1 MSVKVHISPRIVK
14 SVASLYNDTNR
25 IFMEYIDNAID
36 SADQNW
42 FEEASN
48 AYSKPINIKVI
59 FSGKGSRD
67 AQVVISDNC
76 FGITNFTKVVES
88 IGDSDKKA
96 QGFTNGQFGFGMHS
110 YMAACKDLEVVSK
123 EKGGK
128 ARMLKLSRDMFD
140 QARAEDVHLPNPKE
154 IKNYVI
160 ESGTTIKLTGFD
172 AGIWKAVDPK
182 VLKSEIEK
190 HFELILHRGNL
201 SITIVYA
208 NGLEETCT
216 PFDYDI
222 YKGEEYSDYIYELTY
237 EGDGRRKRPIT
248 IKPKRPIHIFLK
260 MTEGVSL
267 NKPPVFIS
275 KGRRIC
281 EIKDVKLFKSH
292 HKSDIWGHN
301 TVTGYIDV
309 QDILDPTIARD
320 AFKNTDGTRALFE
333 ELYKLED
340 LIAEYV
346 RRANAQTDEQHY
358 QKLEDVLNKAL
369 SSLAKV
375 DAMNFR
381 TTFLRGGDKNLVGGS
396 FGTGYEGVGGFPGL
410 DGDGAANGNGGGT
423 EEGLDGT
430 GPADGGE
437 NPGDAKDGEGP
448 KNETQFDD
456 SEFTGI
462 ERKKSG
468 FNIRISDAEPQV
480 DADTDKQ
487 LRSILS
493 GNEIVL
499 YKKHPDFQK
508 RVRPGRQGDSK
519 ITHRLLGYIAGEI
532 TVHYKDQFYN
542 KHENGQP
549 EYNKNMFVGMAEFM
563 YQLEE
568 MLAPLDNKN
577 LSELS

>member
-1 MSVKVHISPRIVK
+1 MSVKVHISPRIVN
-14 SVASLYNDTNR
+14 SVASLYNDSNR

-42 FEEASN
+42 FDEGLNS
-48 AYSKPINIKVI
+48 YSKPIEIKVV
-59 FSGKGSRD
+59 FSGKSARD
-67 AQVVISDNC
+67 SQVTITDNC
-76 FGITNFTKVVES
+76 FGITNFTKVVEN

-110 YMAACKDLEVVSK
+110 YMAACKNLEVTSK
-123 EKGGK
+123 EKTAGARKLSLSREMFDK
-128 ARMLKLSRDMFD
+128 ARSD
-140 QARAEDVHLPNPKE
+140 EVILPDEKPVKDFPF
-154 IKNYVI
+154 
-160 ESGTTIKLTGFD
+160 ESGTIVKLNNFD
-172 AGIWKAVDPK
+172 SGIWKVVDPQ

-190 HFELILHRGNL
+190 HFELILRRENL
-201 SITIVYA
+201 LITITYPD
-208 NGLEETCT
+208 GTEDTCA
-216 PFDYDI
+216 PFDYGQ
-222 YKGEEYSDYIYELTY
+222 YKGEEYSDYIYDLTY
-237 EGDGRRKRPIT
+237 EGDGRRSKPVV
-248 IKPKRPIHIFLK
+248 IKPKRPIHVFLK
-260 MTEGVSL
+260 MTEGISL

-281 EIKDVKLFKSH
+281 EIKDVKLFKSK

-346 RRANAQTDEQHY
+346 RRANAQTDEKHY

-369 SSLAKV
+369 SKLAKI

-381 TTFLRGGDKNLVGGS
+381 TTFLKGGDTNLSGDS
-396 FGTGYEGVGGFPGL
+396 LGTGFEDEGGFPTTDGSG
-410 DGDGAANGNGGGT
+410 DTGEGGGSDEGEEGDGPF
-423 EEGLDGT
+423 ED
-430 GPADGGE
+430 GE
-437 NPGDAKDGEGP
+437 NPGGVTEGESP
-448 KNETQFDD
+448 KNEPQFDD
-456 SEFTGI
+456 SEFTGT

-468 FNIRISDAEPQV
+468 FNIRISDAEPQI
-480 DADTDKQ
+480 DADTNKP

-499 YKKHPDFQK
+499 FKKHTDFQK

-519 ITHRLLGYIAGEI
+519 ITNRLLAYIAGEI

-563 YQLEE
+563 YELED

>member
-1 MSVKVHISPRIVK
+1 MSVKVHISPRIVN
-14 SVASLYNDTNR
+14 SVASLYNDSNR

-42 FEEASN
+42 FDEALN
-48 AYSKPINIKVI
+48 AYSKPIEIKVV
-59 FSGKGSRD
+59 FSGKSARD
-67 AQVVISDNC
+67 AQVTISDNC
-76 FGITNFTKVVES
+76 FGITNFTKVVEN

-110 YMAACKDLEVVSK
+110 YMAACKNLEVTSK
-123 EKGGK
+123 EKTGV
-128 ARMLKLSRDMFD
+128 ARRLSLSREMFD
-140 QARAEDVHLPNPKE
+140 KARAEDVVLPDEKVVKDFPS
-154 IKNYVI
+154 
-160 ESGTTIKLTGFD
+160 ESGTIIKLNNFD
-172 AGIWKAVDPK
+172 AGTWKAVDPK
-182 VLKSEIEK
+182 ILKNEIEK
-190 HFELILHRGNL
+190 HFELILHRANL
-201 SITIVYA
+201 AITITYPDGAEDV
-208 NGLEETCT
+208 CV
-216 PFDYDI
+216 PFDYNI

-237 EGDGRRKRPIT
+237 EGDGRRTNPVVV
-248 IKPKRPIHIFLK
+248 KPKRPIHVFLK

-267 NKPPVFIS
+267 NKAPVFIS

-281 EIKDVKLFKSH
+281 EIKDVKLFKSK

-346 RRANAQTDEQHY
+346 RRANAQTDEKHY

-369 SSLAKV
+369 SKLAKV

-381 TTFLRGGDKNLVGGS
+381 TTYLKGGETQLAGGS
-396 FGTGYEGVGGFPGL
+396 IGSAFMDEGGVPDFGDEPNASSGESVGDEGEDGVGQS
-410 DGDGAANGNGGGT
+410 
-423 EEGLDGT
+423 EEGEDPGGVT
-430 GPADGGE
+430 EGE
-437 NPGDAKDGEGP
+437 NA
-448 KNETQFDD
+448 KNEPQFAD
-456 SEFTGI
+456 SEFTGQ
-462 ERKKSG
+462 EKKKSG
-468 FNIRISDAEPQV
+468 FNIRISDSEPQI
-480 DADTDKQ
+480 DADTNKP
-487 LRSILS
+487 LRSLLS
-493 GNEIVL
+493 GDEIVL
-499 YKKHPDFQK
+499 YKKHPDFQT

-519 ITHRLLGYIAGEI
+519 ITHRLLAYIAGEI

-549 EYNKNMFVGMAEFM
+549 EYNKNMFVSMAEFM
-563 YQLEE
+563 YQLED